1 MVGSSHGFV
10 FTGLLREEFYRI
22 YRISQEKYFFLTD
35 LVARREPM
43 EHALKMSDRLKN
55 GASHLQEG
63 MLLSQ
68 GNDKSG
74 RINTLTLLDL
84 LFVRN
89 DG

>member
-1 MVGSSHGFV
+1 
-10 FTGLLREEFYRI
+10 
-22 YRISQEKYFFLTD
+22 
-35 LVARREPM
+35 M

-63 MLLSQ
+63 MLLFQ